1 MSRGTAEP
9 MRLRTLY
16 ALAGA
21 LWGLLAG
28 LAIAFELAGLMAGIS
43 WLYLFGDDP
52 WPDGAAWF
60 VLAGPLAVGAGAFV
74 GCTAFGFTY
83 GRRQEAAPKP
93 RAARRRAVRLLALG
107 LGLWLALGFAAATY
121 QGRERDSRMRS
132 AEQEAAFEVLRGARR
147 TVSAVTPLPEQ
158 DGVIRV
164 RIETGGTRD
173 GGYLLA
179 WRLEVPS
186 YRVDLLAGELEVR
199 LDAGDPEIELVL
211 DVREIARRYR
221 TEVLHDTQT
230 RVLVDATLDLHLVL
244 EPRLDAGERAL
255 LPPRELGNLD
265 RGLSILRFEVRAGVP
280 VALDLAPAP

>member
-1 MSRGTAEP
+1 

-16 ALAGA
+16 AIAGA

-28 LAIAFELAGLMAGIS
+28 LALAFELAGLMAGIS
-43 WLYLFGDDP
+43 WLFLFGDDP
-52 WPDGAAWF
+52 WPDSAAWY

-74 GCTAFGFTY
+74 ACTAFGFAY
-83 GRRQEAAPKP
+83 GRRQESAPSP
-93 RAARRRAVRLLALG
+93 RAARRRGVRLLALG
-107 LGLWLALGFAAATY
+107 LGLWLALGFAAAAY
-121 QGRERDSRMRS
+121 QGRERDSRMRA
-132 AEQEAAFEVLRGARR
+132 AEQEAAFEELREAHR
-147 TVSAVTPLPEQ
+147 TVRAVTPLPER
-158 DGVIRV
+158 DGAIRV

-211 DVREIARRYR
+211 DAREIARRYR
-221 TEVLHDTQT
+221 TEVLHDPQT
-230 RVLVDATLDLHLVL
+230 RALIDATLDLHLAL
-244 EPRLDAGERAL
+244 EPVLDAGERAL
-255 LPPRELGNLD
+255 LPPRELDNLD
-265 RGLSILRFEVRAGVP
+265 RGLSLLRFEVRARVP